1 MEQNIRIALVRHGRA
16 AAGWDTA
23 IDPDLDDL
31 GRSQAETVAH
41 KLDLKFLDLKIIATP
56 VEIITSPLLRCQQ
69 TAAAFA
75 RRRHVV
81 PRVCNEVAE
90 IPSPD
95 GVVMSA
101 RIDWLRGAMQ
111 GTWSDLG
118 SNYVAFRNNTVEFV
132 RAIKSDT
139 VIFSHFI
146 AINAVIGAITGDD
159 RLVIRRLDNC
169 SITLVGRDSSG
180 QLHIVE
186 DGHEADTLIR

>member
-31 GRSQAETVAH
+31 GRSQAETVAQ
-41 KLDLKFLDLKIIATP
+41 KLDLKIIATP

-111 GTWSDLG
+111 GTWAELG
-118 SNYVAFRNNTVEFV
+118 SSYVAFRNNTVEFV
-132 RAIKSDT
+132 RAINSDT

-169 SITLVGRDSSG
+169 SITLVERDSSG
-180 QLHIVE
+180 QLYIVE

>member
-1 MEQNIRIALVRHGRA
+1 MRNARIALVRHGRA
-16 AAGWDTA
+16 SAGWDMA
-23 IDPDLDDL
+23 IDPGLDDL

-41 KLDLKFLDLKIIATP
+41 QLDLKFVDLKFIATP
-56 VEIITSPLLRCQQ
+56 VEIVTSPLLRCQQ

-75 RRRHVV
+75 RRRDVV
-81 PRVCNEVAE
+81 PRICNEVAE

-101 RIDWLRGAMQ
+101 RIDWLRRAMQ
-111 GTWSDLG
+111 GTWADLG
-118 SNYVAFRNNTVEFV
+118 SNYVAFRNSTVEFV
-132 RAIKSDT
+132 RAINSDT

-169 SITLVGRDSSG
+169 SVTLVERDSSG

-186 DGHEADTLIR
+186 DGREADTLIR

>member
-1 MEQNIRIALVRHGRA
+1 MEQNIRIGLVRHGRA
-16 AAGWDTA
+16 SAGWDTA

-41 KLDLKFLDLKIIATP
+41 KLDLKFIATP

-75 RRRHVV
+75 RRRDVV

-111 GTWSDLG
+111 GTWADLG

-169 SITLVGRDSSG
+169 SVTLVERDSSG

-186 DGHEADTLIR
+186 DGDEADKLIR

>member
-1 MEQNIRIALVRHGRA
+1 MAIRIALVRHGHA
-16 AAGWDTA
+16 SAGWDTA

-41 KLDLKFLDLKIIATP
+41 QLDLKFVDLNIIATR
-56 VEIITSPLLRCQQ
+56 VEIVTSPLLRCQQ

-81 PRVCNEVAE
+81 PRVCSEVAE
-90 IPSPD
+90 IPSPN

-111 GTWSDLG
+111 GTWADLG
-118 SNYVAFRNNTVEFV
+118 SNYVSFRNSTVEFV
-132 RAIKSDT
+132 RAINSDT
-139 VIFSHFI
+139 AIFSHFI
-146 AINAVIGAITGDD
+146 AITAVIGAITGDD

-169 SITLVGRDSSG
+169 SVTSVERDSSG

-186 DGHEADTLIR
+186 EGHEADTLIR

>member
-41 KLDLKFLDLKIIATP
+41 KLDLKFLDLKFIATP

-111 GTWSDLG
+111 GTWADLG